1 LKVYNEDTSRFDLF
15 KSIGWI
21 IITLITY
28 FFTEKQII
36 LYVGILPLL
45 IFAINIW
52 NYKSRKLLLEI
63 DNSQIRIY
71 NNEIQE
77 INSESYNKIQFE
89 FNNQLKYKR
98 LSYMSIRLSKSKN
111 IDLNISSE
119 ESYKLIWYIK
129 DNLPMIR
136 LLDKRDDN
144 ISKKEK
150 QIKDGIWENG
160 LGFIVST
167 IFLLVIIYKYDY
179 FLEMRGTSTN
189 SMIFERLVNYIDQL
203 GGKVL
208 MIAIFG
214 YLSIISGLN
223 YIYNKNNRRKPTHN
237 NVYSK

>member
-1 LKVYNEDTSRFDLF
+1 MKVYNEDTSRFDLF

>member
-1 LKVYNEDTSRFDLF
+1 LKVYNEDTSRFDLI

-21 IITLITY
+21 IIAMITY

-36 LYVGILPLL
+36 IYIGILPLL
-45 IFAINIW
+45 IFIINIW

-71 NNEIQE
+71 DKEIQE
-77 INSESYNKIQFE
+77 INSDSYNKIQLE
-89 FNNQLKYKR
+89 FNNQLKHKR
-98 LSYMSIRLSKSKN
+98 LSYVSIRLSKSKS
-111 IDLNISSE
+111 IEINISSE

-136 LLDKRDDN
+136 LLDKRDN
-144 ISKKEK
+144 SISKKEK
-150 QIKDGIWENG
+150 QLKDGIWENG

-179 FLEMRGTSTN
+179 FLEIRGTSTN

-214 YLSIISGLN
+214 YLSLISGLN
-223 YIYNKNNRRKPTHN
+223 YIYNKNNSRKPTHN